1 VEQKKRIE
9 EEVKKT
15 LIEATA
21 TVEKVETKEKST
33 VREIKEREISIT
45 KQKEEIKRTFEKQ
58 ITTTKKECYSCD
70 NGVHKLVKDRG
81 TLDRIKAMEKAAGGF
96 MPKGS
101 KPLSKKEL
109 MDAMRA
115 ILKKRQ
121 EKKAANNQF
130 AKETNQV
137 IVEKKMERQ
146 LKRQSDQIQTLK
158 YQVKKS
164 MERTE

>member
-1 VEQKKRIE
+1 
-9 EEVKKT
+9 
-15 LIEATA
+15 
-21 TVEKVETKEKST
+21 
-33 VREIKEREISIT
+33 
-45 KQKEEIKRTFEKQ
+45 
-58 ITTTKKECYSCD
+58 
-70 NGVHKLVKDRG
+70 
-81 TLDRIKAMEKAAGGF
+81 MEKAAGGF